1 MTSSWV
7 SDYKV
12 PRVDYSMA
20 LLRNPRLGSIGAGHG
35 VLGCGGGYVVKGQ
48 CVVKM
53 LGVDYVREVKILREG
68 K

>member
-7 SDYKV
+7 SGYKV

-20 LLRNPRLGSIGAGHG
+20 LLRNRRLGSIGAGRG
-35 VLGCGGGYVVKGQ
+35 VLGCGGGYVVKSQ